1 MANYDHIQI
10 ERQETVSTYR
20 GRSNPA
26 APKPPV
32 RDRKQHGQ
40 KLSEEISQASKN
52 VLDSRKNIGIQ
63 TDKLMVLELS
73 EKLYRATFWNC

>member
-20 GRSNPA
+20 GRPNPA

-40 KLSEEISQASKN
+40 NYQKKSLKHQKCS
-52 VLDSRKNIGIQ
+52 
-63 TDKLMVLELS
+63 
-73 EKLYRATFWNC
+73 